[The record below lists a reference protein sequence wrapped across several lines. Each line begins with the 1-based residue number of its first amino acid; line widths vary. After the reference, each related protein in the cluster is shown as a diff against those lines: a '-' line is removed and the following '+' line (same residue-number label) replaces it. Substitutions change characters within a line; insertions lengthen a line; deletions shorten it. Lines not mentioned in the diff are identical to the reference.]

1 MTTHG
6 RHICGQ
12 NGRFSCTV
20 PIEAPSLKMKFILSF
35 QYVKLSMLFKRD
47 LEIVV
52 VYEQVE
58 TVRLIKCFR

>member
-1 MTTHG
+1 M
-6 RHICGQ
+6 
-12 NGRFSCTV
+12 